1 MEKIIGTSTIVNG
14 DSLTDIAKQNFCSY
28 DLVTLDPPFIKDPEE
43 VIKWIDHAVRIM
55 KTNGNLVV
63 FGRSEYIANIHAL
76 IYSKI
81 TSDKKYNLY
90 SGLKLMDWV
99 TTPQR
104 CCNKTIYSALYSETM
119 TLAFYTKDPANRKFY
134 ANTDLNIKN
143 PGRVFSAE
151 KAGVLTN
158 LWNGVKHTAGRHG
171 KFKEIEELKGQ
182 SLNHKYSTS
191 WHIIKQLLYCTVQEG
206 DSVYDAFGGAG
217 TVPALCSQYNVNCRS
232 VESEYDNFR
241 IMEEL
246 CLRKTKK
253 NKKLASIFKDLVHKT
268 KDPYTNTEENDGRK
282 KNEKSQDQFSQFKES
297 KVQVGETY

>member
-1 MEKIIGTSTIVNG
+1 MEKTIGTSIIVNN
-14 DSLTDIAKQNFCSY
+14 DSLIDIAKQNFCSY

-43 VIKWIDHAVRIM
+43 VLKWIDHAVRIM

-63 FGRSEYIANIHAL
+63 FGRSEYVANIHAL
-76 IYSKI
+76 IYSK
-81 TSDKKYNLY
+81 TQSTQKYNLY

-99 TTPQR
+99 VTPQR
-104 CCNKTIYSALYSETM
+104 CCNKTIYSSLYSEVM

-134 ANTDLNIKN
+134 ANTDLDIKN
-143 PGRVFSAE
+143 PGRVFSAQR
-151 KAGVLTN
+151 AGVLTN
-158 LWNGVKHTAGRHG
+158 LWNSIKHTAGRHG

-191 WHIIKQLLYCTVQEG
+191 WHVIEQLLYCTVREG

-232 VESEYDNFR
+232 VESEYENFR

-246 CLRKTKK
+246 CLRRTKK
-253 NKKLASIFKDLVHKT
+253 NKNLATIAKELIHRT
-268 KDPYTNTEENDGRK
+268 KDTYTNTEDDNARK
-282 KNEKSQDQFSQFKES
+282 KNEKPQNKLSQFQES
-297 KVQVGETY
+297 TV